1 MNTTLRTILTR
12 LQSDNYIFYYKDILC
27 DNREELKD
35 LLLNGLKLT
44 DLRIRESDSS
54 CILFDM
60 NTCEFAECS
69 GYYWLS
75 NEELPDCIIWSE
87 YEDACYHEDDVV
99 LCYTNYRNQ
108 EYICANNED
117 IYEYRGNY
125 YLYNCLSEHDLFEY
139 DGDIYHH
146 EDIVSCEDSGNN
158 IPHNCAFYCE
168 EEDCYYEDINN
179 MTKTGLKG
187 YHKSKI
193 ENKAKESRIKIGFEI
208 EKEDSGFSNFTN
220 IREIGWDAEKDGS
233 LNSNGFELVSAIYD
247 LEDLTQ
253 LKEDTEQIE
262 DYLRAD
268 YSRNCGGHINVSI
281 QDKSNREVFNLI
293 RGFVP
298 LIYAM
303 YYGRLDNRF
312 ATAKKINELGGYNRY
327 DAFNFTKNSGILEF
341 RIFSAVRTK
350 EQLIWRAEFMA
361 LMFKHHR
368 KGSASVLKMLFTDSP
383 IRKHLLKIY
392 PLAKFDN
399 LIDRVVKYTD
409 IYMTVKD
416 SNQTAKI
423 IIDYKNKKNILI
435 EAETIIKDAM
445 ELGRDMPT
453 IFQDTDCI
461 E

>member
-1 MNTTLRTILTR
+1 MKAKREFVLSILQR
-12 LQSDNYIFYYKDILC
+12 DNYVFYYNNEIC
-27 DNREELKD
+27 NNREELKEM
-35 LLLNGLKLT
+35 LLNGLKLT
-44 DLRIRESDSS
+44 DLRLKESDSS
-54 CILFDM
+54 TILFDM
-60 NTCEFAECS
+60 NTCDFGECS
-69 GYYWLS
+69 DYYWLS
-75 NEELPDCIIWSE
+75 NEDLPDSIIWSE
-87 YEDACYHEDDVV
+87 WDAECYHEDDVV
-99 LCYTNYRNQ
+99 LCYVDYRDR
-108 EYICANNED
+108 EYIGADNDEV
-117 IYEYRGNY
+117 YEYRGEY
-125 YLYNCLSEHDLFEY
+125 YLARCLGEHDLFLY

-146 EDIVSCEDSGNN
+146 EDIIECDDSGNH
-158 IPHNCAFYCE
+158 IPVNCAFYCE

-193 ENKAKESRIKIGFEI
+193 ENKAKDSTIKIGFEI
-208 EKEDSGFSNFTN
+208 EKEDSGFTNFTN
-220 IREIGWDAEKDGS
+220 VREIGWDAEKDGS

-253 LKEDTEQIE
+253 LKEDSEQIE

-281 QDKSNREVFNLI
+281 KDKNNKDVFNLI
-293 RGFVP
+293 RGYVP

-303 YYGRLDNRF
+303 YYGRLDNRY
-312 ATAKKINELGGYNRY
+312 ATAKKVNELGGYNRY
-327 DAFNFTKNSGILEF
+327 DAFNFTKGNGILEF
-341 RIFSAVRTK
+341 RIFSAIRTK
-350 EQLIWRAEFMA
+350 EQLIWRAELIA
-361 LMFKHHR
+361 LMFKHSR
-368 KGSASVLKMLFTDSP
+368 KGSASVLKMLFNDSP

-416 SNQTAKI
+416 SNQTAKL
-423 IIDYKNKKNILI
+423 IIDYKSKKQTLI
-435 EAETIIKDAM
+435 EAETIIKEAV
-445 ELGRDMPT
+445 ELGRDMPL